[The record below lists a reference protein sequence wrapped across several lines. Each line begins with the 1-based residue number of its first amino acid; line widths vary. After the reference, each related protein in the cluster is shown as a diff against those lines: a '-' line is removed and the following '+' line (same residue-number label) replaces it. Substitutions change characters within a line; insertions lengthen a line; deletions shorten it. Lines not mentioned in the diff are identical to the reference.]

1 MVRQMNRTVEYGNIP
16 FGPYVMRTKIPE
28 DMRKRLLTDG
38 KKQLKSYHK
47 RLAGHLDSQLKYND
61 ETTSW
66 FYQQSSPIWQA
77 YREGWSNWTGHPNEP
92 VELNAHDL
100 WVNFM
105 KPGDFNPVHTHGGDY
120 SFVIFLD
127 VPKKLIEEQDAF
139 EGTSSV
145 PGSLMFEFTQ
155 QAKPKWAMTGQAFK
169 PRTGDMVIFPA
180 LLQHWVLPFKSKCT
194 RVSVSGNL
202 EILNR
207 QNLSNDFF

>member
-16 FGPYVMRTKIPE
+16 FGPYVMRTKVPE
-28 DMRKRLLTDG
+28 DIRKRLLTDG

-47 RLAGHLDSQLKYND
+47 KLAGHLDSQLKYND
-61 ETTSW
+61 ETTGW

-77 YREGWSNWTGHPNEP
+77 YREGWSNWTGLPNEGI
-92 VELNAHDL
+92 ELNAHDL

-139 EGTSSV
+139 EGTSSK

-202 EILNR
+202 EVMNR

>member
-1 MVRQMNRTVEYGNIP
+1 MEKQVNRTLEYGNIP
-16 FGPYVMRTKIPE
+16 FGPYVMKTKIPE
-28 DMRKRLLTDG
+28 DMRKRLLKDG
-38 KKQLKSYHK
+38 KKDLKSYHK
-47 RLAGHLDSQLKYND
+47 NLAGHLHTQLKYND
-61 ETTSW
+61 ETTAW
-66 FYQQSSPIWQA
+66 FYQESNFIWQA
-77 YREGWSNWTGHPNEP
+77 YREGWSRFTGLPNEG
-92 VELNAHDL
+92 VELSAHDL

-127 VPKKLIEEQDAF
+127 VPKQLEKEEEEF
-139 EGTSSV
+139 EGTSAK

-155 QAKPKWAMTGQAFK
+155 QAKPKWAQTGQSIK
-169 PRTGDMVIFPA
+169 PRTGDMYIFPA
-180 LLQHWVLPFKSKCT
+180 LLQHWVVPFKSKCT

>member
-1 MVRQMNRTVEYGNIP
+1 MNRTVEYSNIP

-28 DMRKRLLTDG
+28 DIRKRLLTDG

-47 RLAGHLDSQLKYND
+47 NLAGHLDTQLKYND

-66 FYQQSSPIWQA
+66 FYQEFQYIFKA
-77 YREGWSNWTGHPNEP
+77 YREGWSNWSGHPNEQ

-139 EGTSSV
+139 EGTSSK

-155 QAKPKWAMTGQAFK
+155 QAKPKWAMTGQAFR
-169 PRTGDMVIFPA
+169 PSTGDMVIFPA

-207 QNLSNDFF
+207 QKLSNDFF

>member
-1 MVRQMNRTVEYGNIP
+1 MEKQMNRTVEYSNIP
-16 FGPYVMRTKIPE
+16 FGPYVMRTKSDE
-28 DMRKRLLTDG
+28 DTRIRLLKDG
-38 KKQLKSYHK
+38 KKELKSYHK
-47 RLAGHLDSQLKYND
+47 RLAGHLDTQLRYNE

-66 FYQQSSPIWQA
+66 FYQEFQYIFKA
-77 YREGWSNWTGHPNEP
+77 YREGWSNWTGHPNWP
-92 VELNAHDL
+92 CELSAHDL

-139 EGTSSV
+139 EGTSAK

-169 PRTGDMVIFPA
+169 PRTGDMIIFPA

-207 QNLSNDFF
+207 QKLSNDFF